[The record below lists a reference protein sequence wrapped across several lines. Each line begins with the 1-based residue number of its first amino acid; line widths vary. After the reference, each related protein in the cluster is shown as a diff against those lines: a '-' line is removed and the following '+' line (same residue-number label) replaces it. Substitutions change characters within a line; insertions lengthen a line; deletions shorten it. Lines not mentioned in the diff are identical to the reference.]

1 MGGIILA
8 NIIYNVIFLLI
19 SIYIL
24 LKTIGYGL
32 YEFNEKKNKSGGT
45 VVIVFSTL
53 VVIFSNIMMFTS

>member
-1 MGGIILA
+1 MA
-8 NIIYNVIFLLI
+8 YIIYNVIFLLI

-53 VVIFSNIMMFTS
+53 VVIFSNVMMFTN